1 MKRTFKIC
9 MAILGLVFF
18 LSFISLADPLAK
30 APRVK
35 KAVLPNGL
43 TVLVKEDHK
52 APIVALEAFLDVGA
66 EHETDRLCGIRN
78 FCQSLILKGT
88 KSRSAFDIALQLE
101 SAGGLIDTST
111 APDYIEVSVVTRP
124 EGLKVGLDILT
135 DVIRNPV
142 FPEQEVA
149 KERRVILAQIDKLK
163 DDKFESAYDLFKG
176 TLYQGH
182 PYSRPILGT
191 KQGVEAIG
199 RDDLVAFHKSHYLAN
214 KTIIAVVGDVKANYI
229 IGKISQAFESFPP
242 KARFASRLWR
252 GSPLATGDKP
262 GSLPQQAELVE
273 PKKVKSTEVT
283 KVRKVEQAFL
293 ILGFLAPSV
302 GAKDY
307 PALKVIN
314 AILGSGMS
322 SRLFEDLR
330 GVVGLAYEVG
340 SFFPTRKGPS
350 HYCIYLG
357 TRSENLSR
365 AKELVIAEIKRIKDE
380 LVSGDELARA
390 KSFCLGSFALDHQK
404 NSRQAWYLGWYELLG
419 LGFEFDSMYP
429 NLVEQVTSEDV
440 RRVAKKYFNCH
451 TLVVLRPTEDR

>member
-1 MKRTFKIC
+1 MKRILKIG
-9 MAILGLVFF
+9 MVILGLVFF

-52 APIVALEAFLDVGA
+52 APIVALEAFIKVGA
-66 EHETDRLCGIRN
+66 EYETDRLCGIRN

-88 KSRSAFDIALQLE
+88 KTMSAFDIALQLE

-111 APDYIEVSVVTRP
+111 APDYIEVSVVARP
-124 EGLKVGLDILT
+124 EGLKVGLDILA

-142 FPEQEVA
+142 FPEQEVV
-149 KERRVILAQIDKLK
+149 KERRVILAQIDKLN
-163 DDKFESAYDLFKG
+163 DDKFESAYDLFKD

-191 KQGVEAIG
+191 KQSVEAIG

-214 KTIIAVVGDVKANYI
+214 ETIIAVAGDVKANYI
-229 IGKISQAFESFPP
+229 IREISQAFESFTP
-242 KARFASRLWR
+242 KA
-252 GSPLATGDKP
+252 GS
-262 GSLPQQAELVE
+262 SPQQAELVE
-273 PKKVKSTEVT
+273 PKKVKST
-283 KVRKVEQAFL
+283 KVIKARKVKQAFL

-314 AILGSGMS
+314 TILGSGMS

-357 TRSENLSR
+357 TRPENLSR

-380 LVSGDELARA
+380 LVSGEELARA
-390 KSFCLGSFALDHQK
+390 KSFCLGSFALDHQQ
-404 NSRQAWYLGWYELLG
+404 NSRQAWHLGWYELLG
-419 LGFEFDSMYP
+419 LGFDFDSIYP
-429 NLVEQVTSEDV
+429 SLVEQVTSEDV
-440 RRVAKKYFNCH
+440 RRAAKKYFNCH
-451 TLVVLRPTEDR
+451 TLVVLRPTENR